1 MEEMHHGKI
10 GKEAPAVGGCA
21 GGRRRTERDSR
32 TVDRAAPRTGTRII
46 SAPHSSAQYETAGD
60 ARAVDRLWSQESS
73 RFCHSATVYNAIAIH
88 GITVVE
94 GKAQTLQVRMPR
106 APRGAQTRHSD
117 IAYPINKTARQTL
130 YGAVLQEYERLYA
143 AAEAERQKTK
153 LQIPD

>member
-1 MEEMHHGKI
+1 MDGLETDHLPLALAPGEGEEPNETVASLAEPQPESEVELFPHRTPAPNMEPLVRLELLTGSGRKRAI
-10 GKEAPAVGGCA
+10 G
-21 GGRRRTERDSR
+21 
-32 TVDRAAPRTGTRII
+32 
-46 SAPHSSAQYETAGD
+46 
-60 ARAVDRLWSQESS
+60 
-73 RFCHSATVYNAIAIH
+73 SATVYNAIAIH

>member
-1 MEEMHHGKI
+1 MKPQVTLELLTGAGRKKAI
-10 GKEAPAVGGCA
+10 G
-21 GGRRRTERDSR
+21 
-32 TVDRAAPRTGTRII
+32 
-46 SAPHSSAQYETAGD
+46 
-60 ARAVDRLWSQESS
+60 
-73 RFCHSATVYNAIAIH
+73 SATVYNAIAIH

>member
-1 MEEMHHGKI
+1 MDGLETVRPPLAFAPEDVTAMNMAVAPQAEPQPEP
-10 GKEAPAVGGCA
+10 EAMSGPY
-21 GGRRRTERDSR
+21 RTP
-32 TVDRAAPRTGTRII
+32 APRMEPRVTLELLTGSGRKKAIGSVTI
-46 SAPHSSAQYETAGD
+46 
-60 ARAVDRLWSQESS
+60 
-73 RFCHSATVYNAIAIH
+73 YNAIAIH

-94 GKAQTLQVRMPR
+94 GKAQTLQIRMPR
-106 APRGAQTRHSD
+106 APRGARAKHSD

>member
-1 MEEMHHGKI
+1 MDEL
-10 GKEAPAVGGCA
+10 
-21 GGRRRTERDSR
+21 
-32 TVDRAAPRTGTRII
+32 
-46 SAPHSSAQYETAGD
+46 ETARPPLAFAPED
-60 ARAVDRLWSQESS
+60 ATAMKTKTAPPAEPHPEPELELFPHRTPAPNMKPQVTLELLTGSGRKKAIG
-73 RFCHSATVYNAIAIH
+73 SATVYNAIAIH

-130 YGAVLQEYERLYA
+130 YGAVLHEYERLYA

>member
-1 MEEMHHGKI
+1 MEKLEKKGLPLALAPGEGEEPNETVVPLAEAHPEPELELFPHRTPAPNMKPQVTLELLTGSGRKKAI
-10 GKEAPAVGGCA
+10 G
-21 GGRRRTERDSR
+21 
-32 TVDRAAPRTGTRII
+32 
-46 SAPHSSAQYETAGD
+46 
-60 ARAVDRLWSQESS
+60 
-73 RFCHSATVYNAIAIH
+73 SATVYNAIAIH

-130 YGAVLQEYERLYA
+130 YGAVLQEYERLSA